1 MTNPSEQQ
9 GVPYRV
15 PPQEPSRPGIKF
27 ALSVAGA
34 VIAVLV
40 YVFTH

>member
-9 GVPYRV
+9 GAPYRV

-27 ALSVAGA
+27 VLCVAGVA
-34 VIAVLV
+34 IAFLA